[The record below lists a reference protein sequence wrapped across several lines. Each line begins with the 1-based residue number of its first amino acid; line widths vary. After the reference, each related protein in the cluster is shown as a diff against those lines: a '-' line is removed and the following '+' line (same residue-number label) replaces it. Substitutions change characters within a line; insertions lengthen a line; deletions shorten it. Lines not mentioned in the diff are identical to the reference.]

1 MVSSSKEVYM
11 EIPMTENVQ
20 DLGEVVISA
29 HGKDVPLNK
38 MALSGG
44 ALSSLSNKVLG
55 NSDFLSAAFP
65 AEYWNAVS
73 GVFDMRIRNGN
84 TEKHEHTP
92 QVGILGID
100 LASKGPTDKKH
111 NSSSYYKL

>member
-1 MVSSSKEVYM
+1 
-11 EIPMTENVQ
+11 MTENVQ

-29 HGKDVPLNK
+29 YGKDVPLNK

-65 AEYWNAVS
+65 AEY
-73 GVFDMRIRNGN
+73 
-84 TEKHEHTP
+84 
-92 QVGILGID
+92 
-100 LASKGPTDKKH
+100 
-111 NSSSYYKL
+111 